1 MKNSFNILY
10 SLFIYFLVSVSFSST
25 FSQSIVSPSPDI
37 TPLQVV
43 EIQLFALQS
52 NDPKSDL
59 GILQTWEFAHPR
71 NKNATGPYNKFAA
84 MIRSPAYLILLNNKN
99 FETKEISNDGSKA
112 EVAVKIDSKENKFFA
127 YLWTLEKI
135 NDGGEFNDSWMTVG
149 VSFPIQ
155 LANGL

>member
-1 MKNSFNILY
+1 MINSFRILY
-10 SLFIYFLVSVSFSST
+10 SLFIYILISIPFSST
-25 FSQSIVSPSPDI
+25 FSQSIVSPSPEI

-71 NKNATGPYNKFAA
+71 NKNATGPYNRFAA

-99 FETKEISNDGSKA
+99 FETKEISNDGTKS
-112 EVAVKIDSKENKFFA
+112 EVAVKIDSKNNKFFA

-135 NDGGEFNDSWMTVG
+135 SDESKLNGSWMTVG
-149 VSFPIQ
+149 VSFPIE
-155 LANGL
+155 LSNGL